1 MATVTIQYKVQPDDD
16 WSEADIE
23 QADGQWLEDAVEEA
37 GYTNHFYRLKEE

>member
-1 MATVTIQYKVQPDDD
+1 MATLTIEYKVLPDDD

-23 QADGQWLEDAVEEA
+23 QSDGQDLESAVKEA